1 MNGYLP
7 GSLGELL
14 RHCQVSTL
22 EWQANYVRLSY
33 SKSDDLFPSI
43 ITTRLLGR
51 DAILWM

>member
-22 EWQANYVRLSY
+22 EWQANDVRLSY
-33 SKSDDLFPSI
+33 SKSDDLFPLI
-43 ITTRLLGR
+43 ITARLLDR
-51 DAILWM
+51 DDI